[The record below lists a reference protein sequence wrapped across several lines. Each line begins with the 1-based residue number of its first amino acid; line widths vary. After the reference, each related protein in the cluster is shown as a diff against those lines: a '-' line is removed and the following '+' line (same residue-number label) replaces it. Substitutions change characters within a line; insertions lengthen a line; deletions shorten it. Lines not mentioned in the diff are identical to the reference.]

1 MLYYDTIDISEG
13 IDVGK
18 ASASE
23 KYNISHY
30 WFLLDK
36 AFKFQANVC
45 YGCHGV
51 LIMPIN
57 PSNIAILIL
66 RTVFY
71 RWIANGISKSEVLN
85 LLQNVDFSKK
95 VEHYKIKKKNIYIY
109 IYAKMDAKIIAF
121 GDTEIEKQKFH
132 NHKNP
137 ILIDDVDI
145 NKIMTSS
152 EVLSGKK
159 GFKYFLVTNIMKL

>member
-13 IDVGK
+13 INVRK

-23 KYNISHY
+23 KYNISYY
-30 WFLLDK
+30 WYLLDK

-71 RWIANGISKSEVLN
+71 R
-85 LLQNVDFSKK
+85 
-95 VEHYKIKKKNIYIY
+95 
-109 IYAKMDAKIIAF
+109 
-121 GDTEIEKQKFH
+121 
-132 NHKNP
+132 
-137 ILIDDVDI
+137 
-145 NKIMTSS
+145 
-152 EVLSGKK
+152 
-159 GFKYFLVTNIMKL
+159 

>member
-1 MLYYDTIDISEG
+1 MLYYDAIDISEG

-23 KYNISHY
+23 KCNISHY
-30 WFLLDK
+30 WYLLDK
-36 AFKFQANVC
+36 AFKFQVNVC

-71 RWIANGISKSEVLN
+71 R
-85 LLQNVDFSKK
+85 
-95 VEHYKIKKKNIYIY
+95 
-109 IYAKMDAKIIAF
+109 
-121 GDTEIEKQKFH
+121 
-132 NHKNP
+132 
-137 ILIDDVDI
+137 
-145 NKIMTSS
+145 
-152 EVLSGKK
+152 
-159 GFKYFLVTNIMKL
+159 